1 MFWILRTIMI
11 WLLVLALPAQGL
23 ATVVMA
29 GCKVDHHASELV
41 SAAPHHPAG
50 GSLHGDRDPG
60 HQYAQ
65 AHHHDGQADAQHAD
79 PLHPQQADPAPTAQA
94 AKTRCGDCGPC
105 CSSAAV
111 LDLALQVPEAMPT
124 PAVFVPLVPRVEK
137 FAIAGPDR
145 PPRALLA

>member
-1 MFWILRTIMI
+1 MFWVLRTIMI

-29 GCKVDHHASELV
+29 GCKVDHRASEPV
-41 SAAPHHPAG
+41 SAAPHHRAG

-60 HQYAQ
+60 HHHAQ

-79 PLHPQQADPAPTAQA
+79 ALHPQQAAPTPSAHSA
-94 AKTRCGDCGPC
+94 NTRCDDCGPC

-111 LDLALQVPEAMPT
+111 LDLALRVPEAIPT